1 MREWTAMR
9 TRRDIQTCN
18 LAAEYRT
25 RFAAPSSPEQKKQE
39 QRKAE
44 AAIVKAHQPEDFG
57 LWRRQKNGRGCNRQF
72 GHCTCRYATPRQRTA
87 PIVSPA
93 R

>member
-1 MREWTAMR
+1 MREWTAMH

-57 LWRRQKNGRGCNRQF
+57 VWRRQKKPFCPLLEAWTQIGLHKKGSGRS
-72 GHCTCRYATPRQRTA
+72 
-87 PIVSPA
+87 V
-93 R
+93 